1 MSSPKASSA
10 AKPVSVMMRAGHSTI
25 CLALLALGAVLPAA
39 GADFRKVSDIPFAVA
54 DGHELRLDIY
64 VPNGVDRPPL
74 IVYVHGGAWRA
85 DSKESMPLAALIAQ
99 GFAVASVDYRLSPVA
114 QFPAQIHDIK
124 AAIRFLR
131 AKQSEYGYDAGVL
144 TISGSSAGG
153 HLAALVGVT
162 NGNKELEG
170 DLGDYRDQSSD
181 VQAIVDYYGA
191 SNFLTILKQ
200 STPHGIGVR
209 VPALQLLLGAQP
221 EDTPDLAKLASPLF
235 QVDPSDPP
243 LLLLHGDQDPQM
255 PINQSHELHGA
266 YKAAGLPVRF
276 EVLHGAGHGGGRF
289 YDDHSTKV
297 VTTFLDEHVRNK

>member
-1 MSSPKASSA
+1 MTRVGRGA
-10 AKPVSVMMRAGHSTI
+10 VSI
-25 CLALLALGAVLPAA
+25 ALLALGALLPVAA
-39 GADFRKVSDIPFAVA
+39 WAADFRKIPDIPFAVA
-54 DGHELRLDIY
+54 DGHELRLDLY
-64 VPNGVDRPPL
+64 LPNGADRPPL

-114 QFPAQIHDIK
+114 RFPAQIHDIK

-131 AKQSEYGYDAGVL
+131 AKQSSYGYDARRL

-162 NGNKELEG
+162 NGNRELEG
-170 DLGDYRDQSSD
+170 ELGDYRDQSSD

-221 EDTPDLAKLASPLF
+221 EDTPELAKLASPLF

-276 EVLHGAGHGGGRF
+276 EVLHGAGHGGARF

-297 VTTFLDEHVRNK
+297 VTAFLDEYVRTR

>member
-1 MSSPKASSA
+1 VARRDKVARRLCNITVWLACWAISIAIMPSA
-10 AKPVSVMMRAGHSTI
+10 Q
-25 CLALLALGAVLPAA
+25 
-39 GADFRKVSDIPFAVA
+39 GADFRKVADIPFAVA
-54 DGHELRLDIY
+54 DGHELRLDLY
-64 VPNGVDRPPL
+64 LPSGVNRPPL
-74 IVYVHGGAWRA
+74 IVYVHGGAWRR
-85 DSKESMPLAALIAQ
+85 DSKESMPLAGLVSH

-131 AKQSEYGYDAGVL
+131 AKQSDYGYDTRRI

-153 HLAALVGVT
+153 HLAGLVVVT
-162 NGNKELEG
+162 NGSKELEG
-170 DLGDYRDQSSD
+170 ALGDYRDQSSD

-191 SNFLTILKQ
+191 SNLLTILKQ

-221 EDTPDLAKLASPLF
+221 EDAPVLAKLASPLF
-235 QVDPSDPP
+235 HVDRSDPP

-255 PINQSHELHGA
+255 PINQSHELYGA
-266 YKAAGLPVRF
+266 YKEQSLPVRF

-289 YDDHSTKV
+289 YDDYSTGIV
-297 VTTFLDEHVRNK
+297 VDFLDEFVRSGSASN

>member
-1 MSSPKASSA
+1 MAILPSA
-10 AKPVSVMMRAGHSTI
+10 Q
-25 CLALLALGAVLPAA
+25 
-39 GADFRKVSDIPFAVA
+39 GADFRKMADIPFAVA
-54 DGHELRLDIY
+54 NGQQLRLDLY
-64 VPNGVDRPPL
+64 LPNGVNRPPL

-85 DSKESMPLAALIAQ
+85 DSKQSMPLAGLVSH

-131 AKQSEYGYDAGVL
+131 AKQSDYGYDARAI

-153 HLAALVGVT
+153 HLAGLVGVT
-162 NGNKELEG
+162 NGNKQLEG
-170 DLGDYRDQSSD
+170 ELGDYREQSSD

-191 SNFLTILKQ
+191 SNFLTILNQ

-221 EDTPDLAKLASPLF
+221 EDTPELAKLASPLF
-235 QVDPSDPP
+235 HVDRSDPP

-255 PINQSHELHGA
+255 PINQSHELYGA
-266 YKAAGLPVRF
+266 YKAQGLPVRF

-289 YDDHSTKV
+289 YDEYSTGIV
-297 VTTFLDEHVRNK
+297 VDFLDEFIRSGSASHR